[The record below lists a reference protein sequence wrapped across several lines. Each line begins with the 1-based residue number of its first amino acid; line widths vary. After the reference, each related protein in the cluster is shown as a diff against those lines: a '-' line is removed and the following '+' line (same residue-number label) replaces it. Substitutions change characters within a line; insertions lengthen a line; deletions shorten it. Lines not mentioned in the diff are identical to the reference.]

1 MGSHGAKFVRF
12 TPGTCRILCVCNP
25 PYSTKADYSI
35 DFRWTDPL
43 ENLLQSVACSIDQ
56 YFLTA
61 ESPGC
66 QNTMSWCERVDI
78 PASTLLVYRDLF
90 FIYFTSWMGKKK
102 KKNDPR
108 TQLKRHLGTIWK
120 QKNVSLFPVEVVT
133 FLIRRS
139 TEHVIWLGMVK
150 LHMALW
156 PWPPACKVIWTG
168 C

>member
-1 MGSHGAKFVRF
+1 MNIECTSERENRNSKVFSGLSADKSFTRKLAIKLLDLKWVLMVQNLCGSPQGPAEFCV
-12 TPGTCRILCVCNP
+12 CVCNP

-102 KKNDPR
+102 KKTTRVPS
-108 TQLKRHLGTIWK
+108 LKDIWVPFGNRK
-120 QKNVSLFPVEVVT
+120 T
-133 FLIRRS
+133 
-139 TEHVIWLGMVK
+139 
-150 LHMALW
+150 
-156 PWPPACKVIWTG
+156 
-168 C
+168 